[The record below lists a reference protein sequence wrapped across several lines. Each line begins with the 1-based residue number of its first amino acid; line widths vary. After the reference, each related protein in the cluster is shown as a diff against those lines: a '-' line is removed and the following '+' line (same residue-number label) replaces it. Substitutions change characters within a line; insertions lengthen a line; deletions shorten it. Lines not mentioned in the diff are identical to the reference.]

1 MVSNQQTQQGEQPG
15 KGVQNQWL
23 IARLLKEKTI
33 VVFLVLCVLGLG
45 LMLITLI
52 VPLLKDAPT
61 SLLTQVTQ
69 QIGIALF
76 VTSIISIVV
85 ANLIDNTRN
94 QLENQVTTFLQDVVT
109 TRLDKIQTDAQ
120 QQTKEQ
126 TENLIATSKS
136 LQAMGV
142 AGISRMYENREDAI
156 DNIRQDLANLSLS
169 RIDLIGISLNDFVRD
184 SGVFHEIWKVIAAY
198 ARGEREL
205 PRPGGKLDIR
215 ILIVDPNCHGAY
227 LRSSGEQRDSSA
239 VVLHSRLA
247 KDIDFTVDSLVEL
260 EGAVNEQAE
269 AIKKMG
275 DTPRISFAFRLYQ
288 LPPMFLLLR
297 TDVAS
302 YVQPYY
308 FWRTRDPIRPMPLL
322 RYTDVGEF
330 LLHSG
335 MNDHFEWVWKKA
347 SISSSEYLE
356 QYRLGVD
363 KGLHQSGAIN
373 VFDSAAEAK
382 KRILWLLRNPQNHRL
397 YIQGFSLRSYFDGDD
412 VLYWT
417 IKQAAERNDVDI
429 KVLLINPNSEQAI
442 YRSFRENLLEK
453 PGDPLTFEEF
463 KKDKYK
469 GAQLYRDTERSVRW
483 IRRIASPGNKFQFKW
498 YDTAPYCFMLMVDN
512 SVLVEQYHYGKVG
525 PSAGSAI
532 LGKDM
537 ALFEYASTA
546 TDLYDINK
554 PLQTYQLMENHFN
567 FVFDKC
573 AQEIDPSFG
582 I

>member
-1 MVSNQQTQQGEQPG
+1 MVSNQQKQHGEQPNNEA
-15 KGVQNQWL
+15 QNQWL

-33 VVFLVLCVLGLG
+33 VVFLVLCVFGLG

-52 VPLLKDAPT
+52 IPLLKAAPT
-61 SLLTQVTQ
+61 SLLTQVIQ

-94 QLENQVTTFLQDVVT
+94 QLENQVATFLQEVVT
-109 TRLDKIQTDAQ
+109 TRLDRIQNNAQ
-120 QQTKEQ
+120 IQTKEQ

-142 AGISRMYENREDAI
+142 AGISRMYEKREDAI
-156 DNIRQDLANLSLS
+156 DNIRQDLANLNLS

-205 PRPGGKLDIR
+205 PKPGGKLDIR

-247 KDIDFTVDSLVEL
+247 KDIDFTVDSLLEL
-260 EGAVNEQAE
+260 EEVVN
-269 AIKKMG
+269 KMG
-275 DTPRISFAFRLYQ
+275 GTARISFAFRLYQ
-288 LPPMFLLLR
+288 LPPMFFLLR
-297 TDVAS
+297 TDISS

-308 FWRTRDPIRPMPLL
+308 FWRTRDPIRPTSLV

-335 MNDHFEWVWKKA
+335 MNDHFEWIWKKA

-356 QYRLGVD
+356 QYQLGVD
-363 KGLHQSGAIN
+363 KGLHQSGVIN
-373 VFDSAAEAK
+373 VFDNAVDAK
-382 KRILWLLRNPQNHRL
+382 KRILWLIRNPQNHRL

-412 VLYWT
+412 VLYWA
-417 IKQAAERNDVDI
+417 IKQAVERDDVDI
-429 KVLLINPNSEQAI
+429 KVLLINPNSDQAI
-442 YRSFRENLLEK
+442 YRSFREYLLEK
-453 PGDPLTFEEF
+453 PGDTLTFEEF

-469 GAQLYRDTERSVRW
+469 GAQLYRETERSVRW
-483 IRRIASPGNKFQFKW
+483 IRRIASPTNKFLFKW
-498 YDTAPYCFMLMVDN
+498 YDSAPFCFMLMVDN

-525 PSAGSAI
+525 PSEGSTI

-537 ALFEYASTA
+537 ALFEYACTSI
-546 TDLYDINK
+546 DLYDINK

-573 AQEIDPSFG
+573 AQEIPPSFG
-582 I
+582 M